1 MADTSVEP
9 ALGYVQIVLK
19 RDASTLLPII
29 QQHVA
34 SGTVVQSDGWAAY
47 NHVAPLT
54 NVSNHDVVTILSGVH
69 IQNVKLE

>member
-9 ALGYVQIVLK
+9 TLGYVQIVLR
-19 RDASTLLPII
+19 RDATTLLSII

-34 SGTVVQSDGWAAY
+34 SGTVVWSDGWAAY
-47 NHVAPLT
+47 NHVASLM
-54 NVSNHDVVTILSGVH
+54 NVSNHDIVTHSSGVH